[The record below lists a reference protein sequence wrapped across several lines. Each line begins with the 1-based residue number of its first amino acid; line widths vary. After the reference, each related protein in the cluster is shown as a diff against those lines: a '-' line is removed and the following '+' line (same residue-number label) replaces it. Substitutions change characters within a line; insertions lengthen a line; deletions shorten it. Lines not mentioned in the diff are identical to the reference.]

1 MIRKLFL
8 FLAILV
14 WVAPALAGVSP
25 HEVILTI
32 PYGNAP
38 GELDTLRVDA
48 DDPFRTLVQSF
59 VIEADDTVWVLPR
72 VEVAGRTVLYAYNNN
87 SFTRELPFTGYAMG
101 FVRAAE
107 GVYSWTAGGNRAIAA
122 LVAFDPGPGRGDVH
136 RAELP
141 AGNLTPSGFDG
152 WMGLVDGSACL
163 FGRAPGNQLF
173 TVRLGTDLR
182 GSVLSDVVRGVSAD
196 VSLEPIWQ
204 DTKLIRRGN
213 EVLHDLKLVD
223 GGLVSALPDG
233 GFVIRLHG
241 EKDGEK
247 FNPRFQIYDAQGK
260 LKRTIVT
267 LPRTDKFAVGTS
279 PWFFTTV
286 NCYQLLLGE
295 TEGRLV
301 RF

>member
-196 VSLEPIWQ
+196 VSLGPSGRTPNSFAEGTRCCTTSSSWTGGWSLPFR
-204 DTKLIRRGN
+204 TAGSSSACTGRRT
-213 EVLHDLKLVD
+213 VRSSTP
-223 GGLVSALPDG
+223 VSRSTMLRE
-233 GFVIRLHG
+233 F
-241 EKDGEK
+241 
-247 FNPRFQIYDAQGK
+247 
-260 LKRTIVT
+260 KRTIVA
-267 LPRTDKFAVGTS
+267 LPRTDKFAVGG
-279 PWFFTTV
+279 PPV
-286 NCYQLLLGE
+286 VLHDRQLLPVAPRRDRGAP
-295 TEGRLV
+295 GA
-301 RF
+301 F

>member
-59 VIEADDTVWVLPR
+59 VIEADDTVWVLAR
-72 VEVAGRTVLYAYNNN
+72 VEVAGRAVLYAYNNN
-87 SFTRELPFTGYAMG
+87 SFTRELPFTGLAMG

-107 GVYSWTAGGNRAIAA
+107 GVYSWTAGGNRAIRA

-163 FGRAPGNQLF
+163 FGRAPATGYPPSS
-173 TVRLGTDLR
+173 
-182 GSVLSDVVRGVSAD
+182 SVPISVAASSRCGPRRFCRRFP
-196 VSLEPIWQ
+196 EPIWQ

-267 LPRTDKFAVGTS
+267 LPGTDEFAVGTS